1 MTVRERLLALK
12 LFEKQQ
18 KHPEH
23 AKQMGVLVSMVG
35 KDDESKEGKND

>member
-12 LFEKQQ
+12 LLEKQQ

-23 AKQMGVLVSMVG
+23 AKQMGVNVSVVPKTFIG
-35 KDDESKEGKND
+35 KEDKHD

>member
-1 MTVRERLLALK
+1 MTVRERLLVLK

-23 AKQMGVLVSMVG
+23 AKQMGVLVSMGG
-35 KDDESKEGKND
+35 KDNENKEGKHD